1 MSKETDGS
9 SYYTEQS
16 RGRGIETIADVER
29 HARFEQFVFDR
40 VLQPHL
46 SAGSRDVVYE
56 AATGPGILQWW
67 LKARGFR
74 NVEGSDFSSTE
85 IELAKLINPALA
97 QGDSI
102 ADLETRFQKDSLA
115 AIVAL
120 DFYEHLPRED
130 FRRFLNVA
138 FSRLTGNGILILRG
152 PNADSPLVGSN
163 LYNDVTHVWA
173 YTTVCLTALLKI
185 AGFAPIWFMDDTRAS
200 LHRGRWWK
208 LPLMAAS
215 QNLLTAA
222 FWSATRV
229 KINYWGSSLYV
240 YARKKAQ

>member
-1 MSKETDGS
+1 MLKARDGS
-9 SYYTEQS
+9 SYYAEQS
-16 RGRGIETIADVER
+16 RGRGIGTIGDVER

-40 VLQPHL
+40 VLRPHL
-46 SAGSRDVVYE
+46 SAVSGGIVYE

-67 LKARGFR
+67 LRARGFR

-85 IELAKLINPALA
+85 IELAKMINPALV
-97 QGDSI
+97 QGDSVG
-102 ADLETRFQKDSLA
+102 DLETRFSKDSLG

-130 FRRFLNVA
+130 FRRFLSVA
-138 FSRLTGNGILILRG
+138 FSRLAGDGILILRG

-173 YTTVCLTALLKI
+173 YTTVCLTALLRI
-185 AGFAPIWFMDDTRAS
+185 AGFSHIWFMDDTRAS
-200 LHRGRWWK
+200 LHRGRLWK
-208 LPLMAAS
+208 LPLMIVS
-215 QNLLTAA
+215 QNLLTAL

-240 YARKKAQ
+240 YAQKRVP

>member
-1 MSKETDGS
+1 MSKGNDGS
-9 SYYTEQS
+9 SYYAEQS
-16 RGRGIETIADVER
+16 RGRGILTSLDVER

-40 VLQPHL
+40 VLLSHL
-46 SAGSRDVVYE
+46 SAVSRGIVYE

-85 IELAKLINPALA
+85 IKLAKMINPALV
-97 QGDSI
+97 QGDSVD
-102 ADLETRFQKDSLA
+102 DLETRFPKDSLG

-138 FSRLTGNGILILRG
+138 FSRLTGDGILILRG

-173 YTTVCLTALLKI
+173 YTSVCLTALLRI
-185 AGFAPIWFMDDTRAS
+185 AGFSRIRFMDDTRAS

-208 LPLMAAS
+208 LPLMIAS
-215 QNLLTAA
+215 QNLLTVF

-229 KINYWGSSLYV
+229 RIRYWGSSLYV
-240 YARKKAQ
+240 YAQKRAS